1 MTIRG
6 ERVESVKKPGVPD
19 VELRVNPESA
29 QIPAGASVTLA
40 WRIDKAQKVYVLQ
53 GPASIVGGSS
63 IHWRRLDH
71 DHDLPGNLR
80 QPTERFLEVG
90 LKAELD
96 PSATLVNGQ
105 EHRIEVD
112 EDDRADGSGAAGAPS
127 RRVDVLFGKSKH
139 DGIRPRRWVRE
150 FI

>member
-1 MTIRG
+1 MTRF
-6 ERVESVKKPGVPD
+6 
-19 VELRVNPESA
+19 
-29 QIPAGASVTLA
+29 
-40 WRIDKAQKVYVLQ
+40 
-53 GPASIVGGSS
+53 
-63 IHWRRLDH
+63 HWRRLDQ
-71 DHDLPGNLR
+71 DHDPPGNLR

-96 PSATLVNGQ
+96 ASATLVDGQ

-112 EDDRADGSGAAGAPS
+112 EDDRADGSRAAGAPP
-127 RRVDVLFGKSKH
+127 RRVEVLFSKSKH